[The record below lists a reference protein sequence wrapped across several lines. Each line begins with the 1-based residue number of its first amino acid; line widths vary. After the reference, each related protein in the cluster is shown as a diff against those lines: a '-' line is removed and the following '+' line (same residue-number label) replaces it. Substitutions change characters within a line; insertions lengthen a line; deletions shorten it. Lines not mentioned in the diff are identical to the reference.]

1 MKILSLFDGMSCGQI
16 AFRENNIKI
25 DKYYSFEIDKNAIK
39 VTQSNFPNTVQ
50 CGDVFN
56 ADFTKFTDIDFLI
69 GGSPCTYWSSANTS
83 HREMQPQ
90 GVGWNLFK
98 QYILALK
105 IVKPKF
111 FIYENNASI
120 SKSIKIQITNLLGVK
135 PILINSALVSAQNRR
150 RLYWV
155 GMLNEVKYEQI
166 PLNLPTDRFIYLPE
180 ILEKSHKWKPCGEW
194 VRGRFGGRSKL
205 ENLKTIESLKAACC
219 TTRKTHPQNYI
230 CNKEKT
236 QYFTLSLNEYKRL
249 QTIPDWYD
257 FSSISEAQAFKC
269 IGNGWTIEVIKY
281 LISQIML
288 QK

>member
-1 MKILSLFDGMSCGQI
+1 M
-16 AFRENNIKI
+16 
-25 DKYYSFEIDKNAIK
+25 
-39 VTQSNFPNTVQ
+39 
-50 CGDVFN
+50 
-56 ADFTKFTDIDFLI
+56 
-69 GGSPCTYWSSANTS
+69 
-83 HREMQPQ
+83 
-90 GVGWNLFK
+90 
-98 QYILALK
+98 ALK

-120 SKSIKIQITNLLGVK
+120 SKNIKIQISNLLGVK
-135 PILINSALVSAQNRR
+135 PILINSSLVSAQNRR

-155 GMLNEVKYEQI
+155 GKLNEVKYEQI

-180 ILEKSHKWKPCGEW
+180 ILDENHKWKPCGKW
-194 VRGRFGGRSKL
+194 VNGQFGERTRIK
-205 ENLKTIESLKAACC
+205 NLKTIESLKAACC
-219 TTRKTHPQNYI
+219 TTKKTHPQNYI

-281 LISQIML
+281 LISQII
-288 QK
+288 